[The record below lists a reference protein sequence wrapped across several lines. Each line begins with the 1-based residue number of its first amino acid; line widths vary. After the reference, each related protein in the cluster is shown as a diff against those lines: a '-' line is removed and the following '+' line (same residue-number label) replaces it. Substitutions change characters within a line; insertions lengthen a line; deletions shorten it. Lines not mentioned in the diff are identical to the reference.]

1 MKFPKGPGIEHGNT
15 TDGIFLMGQ
24 PFFGL
29 NLFSPSLTWKLRMMG
44 FQVRNLLFLL
54 VPFSGEP
61 C

>member
-1 MKFPKGPGIEHGNT
+1 MKLPKGPRMEHGNT
-15 TDGIFLMGQ
+15 TDGICLVGQ
-24 PFFGL
+24 PFFWL